1 VLWQSNVGDA
11 RAVEASR
18 TAVWVVARTEFVAL
32 EKEGLKEAARI
43 PIEGVPCS
51 VAVEGDRV
59 LVSGSQPLMTEVDA
73 TTHRVSRVI
82 TDATP
87 DECGDVHV
95 AFGSIWLSTNEGDVV
110 YRVPLQT
117 K

>member
-1 VLWQSNVGDA
+1 
-11 RAVEASR
+11 
-18 TAVWVVARTEFVAL
+18 
-32 EKEGLKEAARI
+32 
-43 PIEGVPCS
+43 
-51 VAVEGDRV
+51 
-59 LVSGSQPLMTEVDA
+59 
-73 TTHRVSRVI
+73 VI